1 MISKVRSVLQFDE
14 ITSLVN
20 GVRAL
25 SYAAQLSTYHRIQGG
40 NEIVEASL
48 LVKEI
53 IEDEGLADTVQYI
66 NVSGCPQLTSKGWFV
81 EAPYGWKL
89 DYAVVQVKTANGWKD
104 VVSTRDNLLVVAVHS
119 PSGVVEG
126 IAGFNASHEA
136 VITPELNYWSPSLK
150 EKRDSRG
157 AVIFSWSGP
166 GYRYYGLFPP
176 CNSPEP
182 KAPALVLP
190 QSKAEKLHGAKIR
203 VEVAAKYTQHT
214 MPVLRAVIGD
224 GGEKRVIFIAHICHP
239 SPGAHDNA
247 SGVSVLL
254 ETVRV
259 LSKYKRVLRESG
271 LSVEAWFVPEYTGS
285 VHLVE
290 TVSLDNVIAGVSVDM
305 VGAHLPH
312 TGGRLLYVLSPLPLA
327 SHLDMYLYQS
337 LLKAFDEIESID
349 LVGYQSGSDHD
360 VLLSKGIP
368 ASMVNEWP
376 DKYYHTNLDRPDN
389 LSSDRLARITSATAY
404 AVLRMATKGTDTERL
419 VEWTRYIV
427 LHHIMRYQ
435 SDPNDASIL
444 MKNVEQAIR
453 EKETKKDGLTLKRR
467 GPISRPVLANMDPDS
482 LLLRIKDWKV
492 SGVVN
497 YMIPVLLSATE
508 SKYLTRL
515 YMRVRGYGKYGG
527 YIETIAQL
535 LSS

>member
-1 MISKVRSVLQFDE
+1 MSSVLQFDE

-20 GVRAL
+20 GVRVL

-48 LVKEI
+48 LVKGV
-53 IEDEGLADTVQYI
+53 IEDEGLADTVQHI
-66 NVSGCPQLTSKGWFV
+66 NVSGCPQLTSEGWLV
-81 EAPYGWKL
+81 EAPYGWRL

-104 VVSTRDNLLVVAVHS
+104 VVSTRDNMLIAAVHS

-126 IAGFNASHEA
+126 IAGFNISRE
-136 VITPELNYWSPSLK
+136 VTIMSELNYWSPSLK
-150 EKRDSRG
+150 EKRNSGG

-176 CNSPEP
+176 CNFPEP

-190 QSKAEKLHGAKIR
+190 QSKVEKLHGAKTR

-254 ETVRV
+254 EAVRI
-259 LSKYKRVLRESG
+259 LSKYKRMLRESG

-285 VHLVE
+285 IYLVE
-290 TVSLDNVIAGVSVDM
+290 TYPLDNVIAGVSIDM

-312 TGGRLLYVLSPLPLA
+312 TGGRLLYAISPLPLA

-349 LVGYQSGSDHD
+349 IVGYQPGSDHD
-360 VLLSKGIP
+360 VLLSKEVP

-389 LSSDRLARITSATAY
+389 LSSDRLARIASATAY

-419 VEWTRYIV
+419 VEWTRYII

-444 MKNVEQAIR
+444 MKNVEQAIK
-453 EKETKKDGLTLKRR
+453 EKGVKGDRLALKQR
-467 GPISRPVLANMDPDS
+467 GPISRPVLASMDPDS
-482 LLLRIKDWKV
+482 PLLRIKDWKA
-492 SGVVN
+492 SSIVN
-497 YMIPVLLSATE
+497 YVIPVLLSATG

-515 YMRVRGYGKYGG
+515 YMKVRGYGEYGG
-527 YIETIAQL
+527 YVETIAQL